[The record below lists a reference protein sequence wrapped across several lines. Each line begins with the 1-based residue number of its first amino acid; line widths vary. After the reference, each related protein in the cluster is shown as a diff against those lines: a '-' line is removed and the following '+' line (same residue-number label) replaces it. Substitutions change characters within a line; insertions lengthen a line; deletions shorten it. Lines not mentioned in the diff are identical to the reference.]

1 MLLSC
6 NIATSDIT
14 HMKPKETAEH
24 IALEFTNE
32 EADNILRTA
41 CKGDEGAW
49 MEQFGKILRKDGKI
63 ESPDLNYLQEQV
75 VAAIIWCRENGYPC
89 RIIILKPRQKGASTV
104 TTACLYH
111 MLQRRHANGLII
123 GGEFS
128 QTDNLWKITRR
139 YADYDKMNW
148 EQKHPRITNDKGEF
162 GSGSTLE
169 KETAQDSEAARSG
182 TYHFILA
189 TEIGRWKDTP
199 SRNSAD
205 ILTGVLACMPDL
217 VDTVAVLESTAQG
230 PSGVFYDRWNGADD
244 WESVRHLKKGEWT
257 GRWIRVFAP
266 WYAFTDSCDA
276 LTPQQTDDVRR
287 SLTAQ
292 EKELMA
298 NYACVGVSGYR
309 HHVSLGNIAWRRKIL
324 VGECDSDET
333 KFDREYPTTP
343 QHAFKASAR
352 TRFNREGLEWQK
364 TKASTVR
371 IHHGLLELS
380 SSKKMVNWME
390 SDQESAIC
398 QIFEKPRDGCYYL
411 MSADLMTGE
420 SQVGGKDPDAHSVL
434 VWRKGFFDRERG
446 WQPPALVGRIIPE
459 CRWDIDVL
467 AEWSWRLAIYYG
479 KCLIVPE
486 INCDRGFT
494 ELIRAK
500 GDVPIYQ
507 REIFNHVN
515 QKRSKSFGW
524 HTSSSTRLQIEE
536 TLARA
541 IRGYDEDGGGVILN
555 CMHLIKECE
564 TFCINDRGRSE
575 ALRGSH
581 DDDVLSAGIGL
592 CVINQA
598 TRFRNLLE
606 DLPLPRDLRKAEM
619 TLQRERS
626 SRIGRLER
634 KGFF

>member
-1 MLLSC
+1 MTVEEIPGDSRHQKFA
-6 NIATSDIT
+6 I
-14 HMKPKETAEH
+14 EY
-24 IALEFTNE
+24 TND
-32 EADNILRTA
+32 EADEILRAA
-41 CKGDEGAW
+41 CKYDEGAW
-49 MEQFGKILRKDGKI
+49 MEQFGKILYKDGRV
-63 ESPDLNYLQEQV
+63 ESPELNYLQEQV
-75 VAAIIWCRENGYPC
+75 VNAIIWCRENGYPC

-139 YADYDKMNW
+139 YSDYDKMDW
-148 EQKHPRITNDKGEF
+148 GQKAPRITNDKGEF
-162 GSGSTLE
+162 GNGSTLE

-199 SRNSAD
+199 SRNSSD

-244 WESVRHLKKGEWT
+244 WEHVSTLQKGEWN
-257 GRWIRVFAP
+257 GRWIRIFAP
-266 WYAFTDSCDA
+266 WYAFHDSCDA
-276 LTPQQTDDVRR
+276 LTSQQAEEVRR
-287 SLTAQ
+287 TLTAT
-292 EKELMA
+292 EKDLMA
-298 NYACVGVSGYR
+298 NYHCIGADGHRYTITYGHIS
-309 HHVSLGNIAWRRKIL
+309 WRRKIL
-324 VGECDSDET
+324 HGECDGDET
-333 KFDREYPTTP
+333 KFDREFPTTP

-352 TRFNREGLEWQK
+352 TRFSREGLEWQK
-364 TKASTVR
+364 ARASGIQVEY
-371 IHHGLLELS
+371 GSLELS
-380 SSKKMVNWME
+380 QSGKLVNFMH
-390 SDQESAIC
+390 SDPEVAIYHV
-398 QIFEKPRDGCYYL
+398 FEKPRDGYHYL
-411 MSADLMTGE
+411 ISADLMTGE
-420 SQVGGKDPDAHSVL
+420 SQVGGKDPDAHAVL

-446 WQPPALVGRIIPE
+446 WQPPAVAARIVPE
-459 CRWDIDVL
+459 CRWDIDIL
-467 AEWSWRLAIYYG
+467 AEWAWRLAIYYG
-479 KCLIVPE
+479 KCLLVPE
-486 INCDRGFT
+486 INCDRGFV

-500 GDVPIYQ
+500 GDIPIYQ

-541 IRGYDEDGGGVILN
+541 IRTYDEDGGGVYLN
-555 CMHLIKECE
+555 CLHLIKECE
-564 TFCINDRGRSE
+564 TFCINDRGRAE
-575 ALRGSH
+575 ALKGSH

-598 TRFRNLLE
+598 TRYRNRLE
-606 DLPLPRDLRKAEM
+606 DLPLPRDLRKMEQS
-619 TLQRERS
+619 LQREQYNRS
-626 SRIGRLER
+626 GKLGRR
-634 KGFF
+634 GFF